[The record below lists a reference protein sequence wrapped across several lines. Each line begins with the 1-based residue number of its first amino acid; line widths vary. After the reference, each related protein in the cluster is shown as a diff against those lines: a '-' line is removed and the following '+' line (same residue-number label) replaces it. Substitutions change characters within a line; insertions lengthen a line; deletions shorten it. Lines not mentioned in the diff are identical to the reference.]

1 MLPALWILPGSL
13 WRGRLFPLG
22 WSRRSQVQGGM
33 NHSEAGW
40 QPGDRPDALL
50 MALATSGVRMSLLG
64 SREPRLEHL

>member
-1 MLPALWILPGSL
+1 MLRALYEPPVFF

-22 WSRRSQVQGGM
+22 LSHWSQVQGSM

-40 QPGDRPDALL
+40 QPGDQLDA
-50 MALATSGVRMSLLG
+50 ALNGQAASGAGKPQIR